1 MAQDNPAS
9 PHPENTPVNTPLPVA
24 SPSGLPS
31 SEPSATQPITPAP
44 VETPIVIIPQPAF
57 TPLPACTATPL
68 PAVTQIPSEATVML
82 YYRPVIKVYSD
93 AALSASERAYIVEKR
108 LEEVLNRTDLI
119 PEVKISTVSGT
130 PVLESEGVYLISVT
144 NNDASYNKTSVS
156 QLAAMWRDEVQKCLE
171 IAVKE
176 ESVEYEK
183 EALWNSLIAIIA
195 GILLSIVIF
204 ILWHRCFKLPS
215 YFTLFILWLLVISY
229 IFWVFPRSR
238 PWAKGISDYILNPV
252 LTMSIIIMIINLL
265 SRPVNIFIRH
275 YFELTKRLRGYK
287 IEDARGLHRLTM
299 YNLVISTFVRTG
311 LYIIGGFIFLE
322 SLQVNLV
329 TSLTGAGIIGVGLG
343 LAAQDLLKDVIAGT
357 FIVLEDQF
365 AMGDTIRTG
374 TFMGT
379 VEDFN
384 MRVTR
389 IRNMEGCLI
398 TIPNSSIRAIENFSS
413 TWSQIDCIVGVAYDT
428 DLKEAMGVMVEVGKK
443 LKEDYP
449 EKILDEPVML
459 GVNELADSSV
469 KLRML
474 LKTAPSEQ
482 WQLKR
487 ELFLRIKNKFD
498 EKGIEIAFPQLTV
511 WMNEAKDGK
520 KGA

>member
-1 MAQDNPAS
+1 
-9 PHPENTPVNTPLPVA
+9 
-24 SPSGLPS
+24 
-31 SEPSATQPITPAP
+31 
-44 VETPIVIIPQPAF
+44 
-57 TPLPACTATPL
+57 
-68 PAVTQIPSEATVML
+68 
-82 YYRPVIKVYSD
+82 
-93 AALSASERAYIVEKR
+93 
-108 LEEVLNRTDLI
+108 
-119 PEVKISTVSGT
+119 
-130 PVLESEGVYLISVT
+130 
-144 NNDASYNKTSVS
+144 
-156 QLAAMWRDEVQKCLE
+156 
-171 IAVKE
+171 
-176 ESVEYEK
+176 
-183 EALWNSLIAIIA
+183 
-195 GILLSIVIF
+195 
-204 ILWHRCFKLPS
+204 
-215 YFTLFILWLLVISY
+215 
-229 IFWVFPRSR
+229 
-238 PWAKGISDYILNPV
+238 
-252 LTMSIIIMIINLL
+252 
-265 SRPVNIFIRH
+265 
-275 YFELTKRLRGYK
+275 
-287 IEDARGLHRLTM
+287 
-299 YNLVISTFVRTG
+299 
-311 LYIIGGFIFLE
+311 
-322 SLQVNLV
+322 
-329 TSLTGAGIIGVGLG
+329 
-343 LAAQDLLKDVIAGT
+343 
-357 FIVLEDQF
+357 
-365 AMGDTIRTG
+365 MGDTIRTG